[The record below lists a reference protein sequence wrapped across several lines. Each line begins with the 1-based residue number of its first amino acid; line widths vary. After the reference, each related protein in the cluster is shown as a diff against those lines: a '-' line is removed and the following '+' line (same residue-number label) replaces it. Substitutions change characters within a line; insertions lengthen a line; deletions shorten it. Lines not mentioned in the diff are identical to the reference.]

1 MNLISEDYLM
11 HHGVKGM
18 KWGVRKDPRVQNAY
32 NKRENA
38 YAKYHS
44 INYAKAKH
52 EITHP
57 SFLIRGTEANR
68 KSNELYKQSVKQWAK
83 VVDASGNYNDTKR
96 LVKNERKVSKYSEKA
111 KNKAGYERDLANNI
125 KKHGDWEDDE
135 FFDSLSPSE
144 QKAEWDRSKKV
155 AAQYFKTANYW
166 DKAANSISKTKTKKE
181 AKNLYKKYWHNAPEW

>member
-18 KWGVRKDPRVQNAY
+18 KWGVRKSERWANSKHQPSSFRSSYLAG
-32 NKRENA
+32 A
-38 YAKYHS
+38 YAATGSETVGK
-44 INYAKAKH
+44 K
-52 EITHP
+52 
-57 SFLIRGTEANR
+57 LD
-68 KSNELYKQSVKQWAK
+68 KSNDRDAKKWEYYKQKNQKRIDK
-83 VVDASGNYNDTKR
+83 VAQ
-96 LVKNERKVSKYSEKA
+96 KA
-111 KNKAGYERDLANNI
+111 KNKANRERDLANNI

-135 FFDSLSPSE
+135 FFNLLTPSE
-144 QKAEWDRSKKV
+144 KKAEWARSKKV